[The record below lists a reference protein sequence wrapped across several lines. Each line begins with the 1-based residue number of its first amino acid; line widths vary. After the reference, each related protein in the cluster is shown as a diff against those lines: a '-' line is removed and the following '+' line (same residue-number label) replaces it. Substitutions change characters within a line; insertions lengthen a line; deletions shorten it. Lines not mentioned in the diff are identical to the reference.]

1 MLTDFRYALRTMRR
15 SPLFT
20 AAVSLTVA
28 LTIAANTTI
37 FSIVNA
43 VILRPLPYANPSR
56 IIQVAEKKDKA
67 NITNIGASV
76 LNFVSWREQTKD
88 FQALGAFAGAP
99 YTLTGSGEPEQLNG
113 SPISPSLTRV
123 LGVAPIAGHAFAD
136 DDEKPGAPAVAMIGE
151 ALWKRRFGSDP
162 SLVGRTIILNDTPT
176 TVVGIAPASLNLLTG
191 GDLYTPLTVDPSKER
206 RLNHQIAVFGR
217 LRPGVTLE
225 QARAEMNTI
234 SARMDQ
240 QYPELKDWSI
250 TLITLYD
257 TVVSK
262 PLETGLLV
270 LLAAVGF
277 VLLIACA
284 NIANLLLSRAAT
296 RQGEMAVRTAIGA
309 SRDRLVRQLLA
320 ESLSL
325 SILGG
330 TIGLAGAIGG
340 VSLLNHVLPP
350 NVLPVSN
357 LPIDATVLTFSVAIT
372 LVTGL
377 LFGLAPAWRLTR
389 SDLTDVLKQ
398 TGRGASGGQAR
409 LRNALAAAELA
420 LATVLLIGA
429 GLLIESLGN
438 LEHVRVGFDSRGLMT
453 FELAPPLGKYPLST
467 KAEPLY
473 RSVLA
478 SLRATPGVRAAG
490 VSSGIPFGAGNYS
503 QHPMFTRGQSLLP
516 QDAEIPV
523 DWRIASP
530 GYFHAMGIPFLKGRD
545 FTDRDTPSS
554 QPVMIVSAA
563 TAKKFWGDADPIGR
577 MLYRA
582 ADPTIGFTVIGVVGD
597 VRNTALSTES
607 LTLYYSTAWRV
618 WPLMDLVVRTNGAP
632 EAVMPAVR
640 EKIHEIDPN
649 LALANVKSMDEWLSV
664 SAAQPRLNAVLLGVF
679 AALAL
684 LIAAIGIYGV
694 LAYSVNQRRREIG
707 LRIALGAQPDRVL
720 RLVVGEGMRVGFFGI
735 MLGLVGGLGLGRVV
749 SSLVY
754 GVQVYDPSTFAA
766 VALVLGL
773 VALAACVIPARRA
786 ARVDP
791 IVALRT
797 D

>member
-1 MLTDFRYALRTMRR
+1 MLNDFRYALRMMRR
-15 SPLFT
+15 SPTFT

-28 LTIAANTTI
+28 LTIAANTAI

-43 VILRPLPYANPSR
+43 VILRPLPYANPSQ

-67 NITNIGASV
+67 NIPNIGASV
-76 LNFVSWREQTKD
+76 LNFVSWREQTHD
-88 FQALGAFAGAP
+88 FQSLGAFGGAP
-99 YTLTGSGEPEQLNG
+99 YTLTGSGEPEQLVG
-113 SPISPSLTRV
+113 ATITPSLTRV
-123 LGVAPIAGHAFAD
+123 LGAIPIAGHAFAD
-136 DDEKPGAPAVAMIGE
+136 DDEKPGAAAVAMIGE
-151 ALWKRRFGSDP
+151 ALWQRRFGSDP
-162 SLVGRTIILNDTPT
+162 SLVGRTIILNNTPT
-176 TVVGIAPASLNLLTG
+176 IVVGIAPAALNLLTG
-191 GDLYTPLTVDPSKER
+191 GDLYTPLTIDPSKER

-217 LRPGVTLE
+217 LKAGVTVE

-270 LLAAVGF
+270 LLAAVGL

-309 SRDRLVRQLLA
+309 GRDRLVRQLLA

-330 TIGLAGAIGG
+330 AIGLAGATGS
-340 VSLLNHVLPP
+340 VWLLNHLLPP
-350 NVLPVSN
+350 NVLPVPDV
-357 LPIDATVLTFSVAIT
+357 PIDATVLTFSVAIT

-409 LRNALAAAELA
+409 LRNTLAAAELA

-453 FELAPPLGKYPLST
+453 FELAPPPGKYPLAT
-467 KAEPLY
+467 KAGPLY
-473 RSVLA
+473 RSVLDA
-478 SLRATPGVRAAG
+478 LRSTPGVRAAG

-503 QHPMFTRGQSLLP
+503 QHPMFTRGQSVMP
-516 QDAEIPV
+516 QDAEVPV

-530 GYFHAMGIPFLKGRD
+530 GYFHAMGIPLLKGRD
-545 FTDRDTPSS
+545 FTDQDGPSS
-554 QPVMIVSAA
+554 LPVMIVSAA

-582 ADPTIGFTVIGVVGD
+582 ADPTQGFAVVGVVGD
-597 VRNTALSTES
+597 VRNTTLSTES

-618 WPLMDLVVRTNGAP
+618 WPLMDLVVRTSGAP
-632 EAVMPAVR
+632 ESIMPAVR
-640 EKIHEIDPN
+640 EKIHEIDPD
-649 LALANVKSMDEWLSV
+649 LALANVKSMDDWLSV

-684 LIAAIGIYGV
+684 VIAAIGIYGV

-720 RLVVGEGMRVGFFGI
+720 RLVVGEGMRVGAFGI
-735 MLGLVGGLGLGRVV
+735 VLGLLGGLGLGRVV

-754 GVQVYDPSTFAA
+754 GVQVYDPSTFAVVA
-766 VALVLGL
+766 VVLGV

>member
-1 MLTDFRYALRTMRR
+1 MLTDFRYALRMMRR
-15 SPLFT
+15 APMFT

-28 LTIAANTTI
+28 LTIAANTAI

-56 IIQVAEKKDKA
+56 IIQIAEKKDKA

-76 LNFVSWREQTKD
+76 LNFASWREQTRV
-88 FQALGAFAGAP
+88 FQTLAAFGGGP
-99 YTLTGSGEPEQLNG
+99 YTLTGSGEPEQLIG
-113 SPISPSLTRV
+113 ATVSPALTRV
-123 LGVAPIAGHAFAD
+123 LGVTPVAGHAFAD
-136 DDEKPGAPAVAMIGE
+136 DDEKPGAPAVVMIGE
-151 ALWKRRFGSDP
+151 ALWKKRFGADP
-162 SLVGRTIILNDTPT
+162 GLVGRTIILNDTPT

-191 GDLYTPLTVDPSKER
+191 GDLYTPLTIDPSKER

-217 LRPGVTLE
+217 LAPGATLE
-225 QARAEMNTI
+225 QARTEMNTI
-234 SARMDQ
+234 SSRMDQ

-250 TLITLYD
+250 TLVTLYD

-284 NIANLLLSRAAT
+284 NVANLLLARAAT
-296 RQGEMAVRTAIGA
+296 RHGEMAVRTAIGA
-309 SRDRLVRQLLA
+309 SRDRLMRQLLA

-325 SILGG
+325 SVLGG
-330 TIGLAGAIGG
+330 VIGLVVAIAS
-340 VSLLNHVLPP
+340 VWLLNHALPQGT
-350 NVLPVSN
+350 LPVADI
-357 LPIDATVLTFSVAIT
+357 PIDASVLAFTVGIT

-377 LFGLAPAWRLTR
+377 LFGLAPAWRLSR

-429 GLLIESLGN
+429 GLLIESLTN

-473 RSVLA
+473 HAVLDALRS
-478 SLRATPGVRAAG
+478 TPGVRAAG
-490 VSSGIPFGAGNYS
+490 VSSGIPFGVGNYS
-503 QHPMFTRGQSLLP
+503 QHPMFTRGQSILP
-516 QDAEIPV
+516 QDAEITI

-530 GYFHAMGIPFLKGRD
+530 GYFQAMGIPLLKGRD
-545 FTDRDTPSS
+545 FTEQDGPTS
-554 QPVMIVSAA
+554 QPVTIVSAA

-577 MLYRA
+577 TLYRA
-582 ADPTIGFTVIGVVGD
+582 ADPNIGFTVVGVVGD
-597 VRNTALSTES
+597 VRNTALNTES
-607 LTLYYSTAWRV
+607 LTLYYSTTWRV
-618 WPLMDLVVRTNGAP
+618 WPLMDLVVRTNGTP
-632 EAVMPAVR
+632 ESIMPAVR
-640 EKIHEIDPN
+640 EKIHQIDPD

-664 SAAQPRLNAVLLGVF
+664 SASQPRLNAVLLGVF

-684 LIAAIGIYGV
+684 AIAAIGIYGV

-720 RLVVGEGMRVGFFGI
+720 RLVVGEGMRVGLFGI
-735 MLGLVGGLGLGRVV
+735 VVGLAGGLALGRVV

-754 GVQVYDPSTFAA
+754 GVHVYDPSTFAA
-766 VALVLGL
+766 VAIVLAL
-773 VALAACVIPARRA
+773 VALAACFIPARRA

>member
-1 MLTDFRYALRTMRR
+1 MMNDFYYAWRIMRR
-15 SPLFT
+15 SPTFT

-28 LTIAANTTI
+28 LTIAANTAI

-43 VILRPLPYANPSR
+43 VILRPLPYANPNR

-67 NITNIGASV
+67 NIPNIGASV
-76 LNFVSWREQTKD
+76 LNFVSWREQTRD
-88 FQALGAFAGAP
+88 FQSLGAFGGAP
-99 YTLTGSGEPEQLNG
+99 YTLTGSGEPEQLVG
-113 SPISPSLTRV
+113 ATVTPSLVRV
-123 LGVAPIAGHAFAD
+123 LGVTPIAGHAFAD

-151 ALWKRRFGSDP
+151 ALWQRRFGSDP
-162 SLVGRTIILNDTPT
+162 GLVGRTIILNNIPT
-176 TVVGIAPASLNLLTG
+176 TVVGIAPAALNLLTG
-191 GDLYTPLTVDPSKER
+191 GDLYTPLTIDPAKER

-217 LRPGVTLE
+217 LKTGVTLE

-240 QYPELKDWSI
+240 QYPELKDWSL

-270 LLAAVGF
+270 LLAAVGL

-330 TIGLAGAIGG
+330 AIGLAGATGG
-340 VSLLNHVLPP
+340 VWLLNHILPP

-357 LPIDATVLTFSVAIT
+357 VPIDATVLAFSVAIT

-409 LRNALAAAELA
+409 LRNTLAAAELA
-420 LATVLLIGA
+420 LATILLIGA

-453 FELAPPLGKYPLST
+453 FELAPPLGKYPLAT

-473 RSVLA
+473 RSVLEA
-478 SLRATPGVRAAG
+478 LRSTPGVRAAG

-503 QHPMFTRGQSLLP
+503 RHPMFTRGQSVLP
-516 QDAEIPV
+516 QDAEVPI

-530 GYFHAMGIPFLKGRD
+530 GYFHAMGIPLLKGRD
-545 FTDRDTPSS
+545 FTDHDGPSS
-554 QPVMIVSAA
+554 QPVMVVSNA

-577 MLYRA
+577 TLYRT
-582 ADPTIGFTVIGVVGD
+582 ADPTQGFTIVGVVGD

-618 WPLMDLVVRTNGAP
+618 WPLMDLVVRTSGAP
-632 EAVMPAVR
+632 ESIMPAVR
-640 EKIHEIDPN
+640 EKIHQIDPD
-649 LALANVKSMDEWLSV
+649 LALANVKSMDDWLSV

-684 LIAAIGIYGV
+684 IIAAIGIYGV

-720 RLVVGEGMRVGFFGI
+720 RLVVGEGMRVGAFGI
-735 MLGLVGGLGLGRVV
+735 VLGLLGGLGLGRVV

-754 GVQVYDPSTFAA
+754 GVQVYDPSTFVVVA
-766 VALVLGL
+766 VVLGV
-773 VALAACVIPARRA
+773 VALAACFIPARRA

-797 D
+797 E